1 MVLYTDVHT
10 VQYKYGLCCS
20 WESQLKPDCH
30 LHSLVLL
37 PSPWFLL
44 CYDNDSLVSV
54 RTVAVGGEKYG
65 DSTEDTSG
73 FYYGSLF
80 LGIMGL
86 CLNSN
91 LKLPNMWKYTSL
103 LSLVKLD
110 LKLKKVRLF
119 PFLESVKGEVNCRL
133 TGKFK
138 QIQEEEEIMNPCC
151 QSWRCNL
158 VFYEVP
164 GWR

>member
-1 MVLYTDVHT
+1 M
-10 VQYKYGLCCS
+10 
-20 WESQLKPDCH
+20 KPDCH

-65 DSTEDTSG
+65 DSTEDTRG
-73 FYYGSLF
+73 FYYGLLF
-80 LGIMGL
+80 LRIMGL

-91 LKLPNMWKYTSL
+91 LKLPNMWKYTL

-110 LKLKKVRLF
+110 LKLKKVRL
-119 PFLESVKGEVNCRL
+119 SV
-133 TGKFK
+133 
-138 QIQEEEEIMNPCC
+138 
-151 QSWRCNL
+151 SSHS
-158 VFYEVP
+158 
-164 GWR
+164 

>member
-1 MVLYTDVHT
+1 M
-10 VQYKYGLCCS
+10 
-20 WESQLKPDCH
+20 
-30 LHSLVLL
+30 
-37 PSPWFLL
+37 
-44 CYDNDSLVSV
+44 
-54 RTVAVGGEKYG
+54 AVGGEKYG
-65 DSTEDTSG
+65 DSTEDTRG
-73 FYYGSLF
+73 FYYGLLF
-80 LGIMGL
+80 LRIMGL

-151 QSWRCNL
+151 QS
-158 VFYEVP
+158 
-164 GWR
+164 

>member
-1 MVLYTDVHT
+1 MGT
-10 VQYKYGLCCS
+10 
-20 WESQLKPDCH
+20 
-30 LHSLVLL
+30 LL
-37 PSPWFLL
+37 T
-44 CYDNDSLVSV
+44 
-54 RTVAVGGEKYG
+54 R
-65 DSTEDTSG
+65 G
-73 FYYGSLF
+73 FYYGLLF
-80 LGIMGL
+80 LRIMGL

-138 QIQEEEEIMNPCC
+138 QIQEEEETMNPCC
-151 QSWRCNL
+151 QR
-158 VFYEVP
+158 
-164 GWR
+164 